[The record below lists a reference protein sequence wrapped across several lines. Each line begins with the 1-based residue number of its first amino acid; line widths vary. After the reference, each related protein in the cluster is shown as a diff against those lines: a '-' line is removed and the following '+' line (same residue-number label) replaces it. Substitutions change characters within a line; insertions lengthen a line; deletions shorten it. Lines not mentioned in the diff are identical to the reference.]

1 MVELTQKCYR
11 CSGTGKE
18 IAGNG
23 IESRLCPTCQGLGK
37 LLGGEV
43 SMLICCLL
51 DDEDIYRRILN
62 VAEKLKSDIG
72 NV

>member
-1 MVELTQKCYR
+1 MVELTKTCYR

-18 IAGNG
+18 VAGNG
-23 IESRLCPTCQGLGK
+23 VESRLCPACRGLGK
-37 LLGGEV
+37 SLGDEV

-72 NV
+72 KV